1 MSARGER
8 PVTRPAGLWIG
19 TNRGGLHPLRHG
31 DGWSTGTPYPDAVNV
46 SFGVHSPRH
55 DLHYL
60 VDERDDGAIGVY
72 RATADGWRQIAR
84 VAVDGNAPCHLAL
97 SHDQSLLAVAN
108 YASGSVSVVNLD
120 SHGLPIAPTHV
131 FAHKGSGPNRER
143 QASPHAHWV
152 GFDAED
158 RWLYA
163 TDLGTDEIRAF
174 SVAPSPGGNRVRAA
188 GTAFH
193 APAGSGPRHLL
204 LHPQVQR
211 VAYLASE
218 LANTLTVLV
227 GGEGRFSATR
237 TMSTLPE
244 EYEGP
249 SIVAH
254 LAINTAGDRLYV
266 SNRGH
271 DSIAVFALD
280 AKGDP
285 RLVQHAPAGAAY
297 PRHFVLLE
305 DESLMVIANEKDE
318 CVTLLPIDADGLLG
332 PHVARVAVPG
342 AAFVLPL

>member
-8 PVTRPAGLWIG
+8 PVTPPAGLWIG

-31 DGWSTGTPYPDAVNV
+31 DGWSTGTPYPDAINV

-72 RATADGWRQIAR
+72 RATAEGWRPVAC
-84 VAVDGNAPCHLAL
+84 VAVDGDAPCHLAL

-108 YASGSVSVVNLD
+108 YASGSVSVFDLD
-120 SHGLPIAPTHV
+120 RDGLPIEPAHV

-143 QASPHAHWV
+143 QTSPHAHWV

-174 SVAPSPGGNRVRAA
+174 AVAPAPGGNRVQAA

-211 VAYLASE
+211 VAYLANE
-218 LANTLTVLV
+218 LTNTLTVLV
-227 GGEGRFSATR
+227 GGEGRFAAAR
-237 TMSTLPE
+237 TVSTLPE
-244 EYEGP
+244 GYEGP

-254 LAINTAGDRLYV
+254 LAINAAGDRLYV

-271 DSIAVFALD
+271 DSIAVFVLD

-305 DESLMVIANEKDE
+305 DEGLMVIANEKDE

-332 PHVARVAVPG
+332 PQVARVAVPG